1 MAFIYL
7 ECTRPI
13 VQFAHTERF
22 LSLLPPPLYHA
33 IHIYIYIPIFRRLSP
48 PRVDSSWYFLGGWF
62 VGIFSDEDDCLEW
75 NGMIWGRGGGLV
87 YIEIIVQI
95 WGGRIYLFLER
106 IMECYCLV
114 QQLLEYICK
123 FLGGDID
130 DKEIYL
136 LEE

>member
-33 IHIYIYIPIFRRLSP
+33 IYIYIYTNLSSVEPSSCGQFLVFSWWLICWNFFRWRWLF
-48 PRVDSSWYFLGGWF
+48 RVEWYDLG
-62 VGIFSDEDDCLEW
+62 E
-75 NGMIWGRGGGLV
+75 GGGLV